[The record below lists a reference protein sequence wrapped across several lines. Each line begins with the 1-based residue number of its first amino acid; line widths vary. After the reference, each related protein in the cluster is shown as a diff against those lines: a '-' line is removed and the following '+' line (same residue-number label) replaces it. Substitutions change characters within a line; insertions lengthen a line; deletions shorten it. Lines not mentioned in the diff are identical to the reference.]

1 MSSPHQSVPPPESSH
16 NPAAAEVTGGD
27 TAPPEPKRVIRT
39 TRLSFL
45 GVFLLAMCVFF
56 PIVGWPAG
64 LFWLALI
71 PLAVL
76 VWIVR
81 TQTTVSPAG
90 LDLRS
95 VFSSRHIDWAQLKG
109 LSIPKRG
116 FVRAHLDDDSE
127 VPLPA
132 VSYDRL
138 RDLVDASGGRI
149 PDPFAVPDPAPAAS
163 DTGTTDI
170 TASEDATPGTDDAT
184 PGTDDATPGTDDATP
199 GTEAGS
205 PAPVGAS
212 DDSVPAAAA
221 DDAARHDA
229 GSHDTAP
236 GPATSDDTAPGPA
249 TSDDTA
255 PGDATS
261 DRPTAGGS
269 GKTRADS
276 DDS

>member
-27 TAPPEPKRVIRT
+27 TAPPGPRRVIRT

-149 PDPFAVPDPAPAAS
+149 PDPFAVPDPAPADAS
-163 DTGTTDI
+163 ATD
-170 TASEDATPGTDDAT
+170 A
-184 PGTDDATPGTDDATP
+184 
-199 GTEAGS
+199 
-205 PAPVGAS
+205 GAS
-212 DDSVPAAAA
+212 DDSAPGAEEDPAAAEPA
-221 DDAARHDA
+221 AGHPATGEATIGDEVTGNAAATNATSEHPTPGDTDRSAPAETASDAAPAGDTAADRPSTA
-229 GSHDTAP
+229 GSDTPRGASPTTGAADTDTGSAP
-236 GPATSDDTAPGPA
+236 Q
-249 TSDDTA
+249 
-255 PGDATS
+255 
-261 DRPTAGGS
+261 RE
-269 GKTRADS
+269 
-276 DDS
+276 

>member
-1 MSSPHQSVPPPESSH
+1 M
-16 NPAAAEVTGGD
+16 
-27 TAPPEPKRVIRT
+27 IRT

-95 VFSSRHIDWAQLKG
+95 VFSSRHIDWAQVKG

-149 PDPFAVPDPAPAAS
+149 PDPFAVPDPAQAESDADADAAATDAGAS
-163 DTGTTDI
+163 DDS
-170 TASEDATPGTDDAT
+170 A
-184 PGTDDATPGTDDATP
+184 P
-199 GTEAGS
+199 GTEAG
-205 PAPVGAS
+205 
-212 DDSVPAAAA
+212 PAAADPARAEPQTVEPSGTASAA
-221 DDAARHDA
+221 DDAPTGDEAAGNAASSNATSEHPTPGDTDADRSAPAETTSDAAAAGDTPADRPSTA
-229 GSHDTAP
+229 GSDTPRGASPTAGAADTAP
-236 GPATSDDTAPGPA
+236 GPASE
-249 TSDDTA
+249 
-255 PGDATS
+255 
-261 DRPTAGGS
+261 RE
-269 GKTRADS
+269 
-276 DDS
+276 

>member
-16 NPAAAEVTGGD
+16 NPAAGEVTGGD
-27 TAPPEPKRVIRT
+27 TAPPGPKRVIRT

-95 VFSSRHIDWAQLKG
+95 VFSSRHIDWAQVLG

-149 PDPFAVPDPAPAAS
+149 PDPFAVPAAS
-163 DTGTTDI
+163 DAAATEVTAADDTTPDS
-170 TASEDATPGTDDAT
+170 TS
-184 PGTDDATPGTDDATP
+184 
-199 GTEAGS
+199 GTEAGT
-205 PAPVGAS
+205 PAPAPATP
-212 DDSVPAAAA
+212 DDSAPADTAADTTPRDASSQDVASGDAAA
-221 DDAARHDA
+221 DDTTPR
-229 GSHDTAP
+229 
-236 GPATSDDTAPGPA
+236 
-249 TSDDTA
+249 
-255 PGDATS
+255 DATS
-261 DRPTAGGS
+261 DRPATGGS
-269 GKTRADS
+269 GKTRPDS

>member
-1 MSSPHQSVPPPESSH
+1 M
-16 NPAAAEVTGGD
+16 
-27 TAPPEPKRVIRT
+27 IRT

-76 VWIVR
+76 VWVVR

-95 VFSSRHIDWAQLKG
+95 VFSSRHIDWTQLKG

-149 PDPFAVPDPAPAAS
+149 PDPFAIPDPAPAAA
-163 DTGTTDI
+163 DADAAATD
-170 TASEDATPGTDDAT
+170 A
-184 PGTDDATPGTDDATP
+184 
-199 GTEAGS
+199 
-205 PAPVGAS
+205 GAS
-212 DDSVPAAAA
+212 DDSEPGAEAGPADAEPATAEPAGTAPAADAAPTGDKTAGNAASRNAPSAHSAPGRTDADSSAPAETASDAAATGDTATDRPAPAGPDTPRGASPTTGAA
-221 DDAARHDA
+221 DT
-229 GSHDTAP
+229 GP
-236 GPATSDDTAPGPA
+236 GPTPE
-249 TSDDTA
+249 
-255 PGDATS
+255 
-261 DRPTAGGS
+261 RE
-269 GKTRADS
+269 
-276 DDS
+276 

>member
-1 MSSPHQSVPPPESSH
+1 M
-16 NPAAAEVTGGD
+16 
-27 TAPPEPKRVIRT
+27 IRT

-95 VFSSRHIDWAQLKG
+95 VFSSRHIDWAQVMG

-116 FVRAHLDDDSE
+116 FVRVHLDDDSE
-127 VPLPA
+127 APLPA

-149 PDPFAVPDPAPAAS
+149 PDPFAVPDPAPPAS
-163 DTGTTDI
+163 DTATTDVTSSDD
-170 TASEDATPGTDDAT
+170 TA
-184 PGTDDATPGTDDATP
+184 PGTDDATP

-205 PAPVGAS
+205 PAPADTTS
-212 DDSVPAAAA
+212 DDSAPADTTSDDSAPADAAA
-221 DDAARHDA
+221 DDATPRDA
-229 GSHDTAP
+229 GSPDA
-236 GPATSDDTAPGPA
+236 
-249 TSDDTA
+249 A
-255 PGDATS
+255 PGDSTS
-261 DRPTAGGS
+261 DRPATGGS

-276 DDS
+276 NDS